1 MSLASEIEAAVRTVV
16 NSDWNTRNGT
26 VVPGTDN
33 IALKNGAVLLDAV
46 YLYADLAD
54 STRLARDF
62 NVKVAAKVIRSFL
75 DASCRVIRA
84 RGGTITSFDG
94 DRVMAIFV
102 GDTKNS
108 NAAKCALQ
116 INYAVKKVIRPA
128 VTARFSTIRESGFV
142 VSHCVGVA
150 GVKPCSFE
158 VVCVAATTSYRS
170 VERRMLQLSLA
181 MCETVNFTHTL
192 LKVYTRTCWTRPRCR
207 IRRICGHR

>member
-1 MSLASEIEAAVRTVV
+1 M
-16 NSDWNTRNGT
+16 
-26 VVPGTDN
+26 
-33 IALKNGAVLLDAV
+33 KNGAVLLDAV

-150 GVKPCSFE
+150 GGKTMLVRGGVRGSNDLVSIGRAPN
-158 VVCVAATTSYRS
+158 VAAKLSDVRNGEFHSYITESVYKNMLDSSKMSDKTNMWTSVSRE
-170 VERRMLQLSLA
+170 VGGEKM
-181 MCETVNFTHTL
+181 TVY
-192 LKVYTRTCWTRPRCR
+192 KSAWTWNL
-207 IRRICGHR
+207 